1 MGQGIGFPILGLR
14 DIGNAE
20 VKPGEEEAPPDQ
32 VLIEASGCLQVF
44 QIPVVSQNVDRVMGP
59 FKVMPPD
66 IESSFD
72 AQEFPLPDGVVVV

>member
-1 MGQGIGFPILGLR
+1 MGEGVGFLILDLQ

-20 VKPGEEEAPPDQ
+20 VKSGEEEAPPDL

-44 QIPVVSQNVDRVMGP
+44 QIPVVSQNVDGVTGP

-66 IESSFD
+66 LESSFD
-72 AQEFPLPDGVVVV
+72 DQEFLLADGVVAF